1 MIYIVKART
10 PVWYNNNRYEIGEE
24 LEINIIDMDE
34 DLFEF
39 IEEKIAI
46 NADEDIEDVDE
57 IISEYHGL
65 TVDDLKDI
73 AKERGI
79 EGYSRLKKEDIIKM
93 LIENEDVGPVEG
105 D

>member
-65 TVDDLKDI
+65 TVDELKDI